1 MSTSDVL
8 KRFEGLS
15 FPLDVEIGNFEISVR
30 ELLELKPGM
39 VMRTNSASNAA
50 LTLRAGGTPFATGE
64 VVVQQDALSVR
75 IKDILPRPARPE
87 TPAS

>member
-1 MSTSDVL
+1 VSTSEVL
-8 KRFEGLS
+8 KRFDGLS
-15 FPLDVEIGNFEISVR
+15 FALDVEIGNFEISVR

-64 VVVQQDALSVR
+64 VVVQNDALSVR
-75 IKDILPRPARPE
+75 IKDILPIPARTE
-87 TPAS
+87 SPAS